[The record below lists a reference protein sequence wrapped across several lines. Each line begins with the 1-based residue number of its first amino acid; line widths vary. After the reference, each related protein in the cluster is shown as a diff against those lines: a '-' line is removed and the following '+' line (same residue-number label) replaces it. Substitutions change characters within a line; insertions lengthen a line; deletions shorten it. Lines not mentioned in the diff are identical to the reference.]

1 MNNKHPIQNNHRN
14 EHTLVK
20 YSRSEMITFENRI
33 LSEYR
38 IKIAKIETLAKSIMA
53 HREPKG
59 EEAKGASEFL
69 DILINETDS
78 FYEKN
83 SSILSNNG
91 KRPHARSRL
100 PETKEWN
107 DNVERFYEKNPRRR
121 PRK

>member
-1 MNNKHPIQNNHRN
+1 
-14 EHTLVK
+14 
-20 YSRSEMITFENRI
+20 MITFEHRI

-69 DILINETDS
+69 DVLINETDN

-100 PETKEWN
+100 SETKEWN
-107 DNVERFYEKNPRRR
+107 DNVEKFYEKNPRRR

>member
-1 MNNKHPIQNNHRN
+1 
-14 EHTLVK
+14 
-20 YSRSEMITFENRI
+20 MITFENRI

-53 HREPKG
+53 HKEPKG

-107 DNVERFYEKNPRRR
+107 DNVEKFYEKNPRRR